1 MERLKSK
8 QMNCFR
14 KKMAELCFERRDI
27 EMQVN
32 CGKVPFRGGEVYRSD
47 AQGERSVCV
56 PWRACE

>member
-1 MERLKSK
+1 MERLKSR

-14 KKMAELCFERRDI
+14 KKMAELCFERKDI

-32 CGKVPFRGGEVYRSD
+32 CGKELFRGSGVYRSE
-47 AQGERSVCV
+47 AQGERSIGV